1 MGADSRRSHF
11 PRALQEIVNTLGCA
25 FVRAEGPLLDMKT
38 LRWLLLLLLPAVGT
52 ASFAQAP
59 VPISRAPAPVLRRT
73 PREIE
78 QLIAPIAL
86 YPDALIALI
95 LPACTAPTDVVLAAR
110 YAREFPNDYSQVEHR
125 AWDESVKSLLHYPE
139 VLLWLDENLPW
150 TKQVG
155 ETFAEQPADVM
166 QAVQRLRASAR
177 ATGALV
183 DTPQQQIISDADV
196 LRIIPAQPDI
206 IYVPYYDPEVVF
218 VERPVYFPH
227 SSISFGVGVGV
238 GSWLAYEFDWRRHA
252 LFAGNRHRPWSGHD
266 WHRPLVAVNTVTVTG
281 SRPVDV
287 RQWRPPPRPVAAA
300 MWQSHAA
307 IVRPAPVR
315 PPSEMPHAQGP
326 LPPENRNRQVLY
338 GPGVTPTARP
348 IPPGTRRGAPSPA
361 ASLPPPTTVVAN
373 TSPEVQVPNAVVYLK
388 TPATTAIPPTPVA
401 SPNVRPERN
410 RDREPRN
417 RPSPAAANP
426 PPASATM
433 PVIQFTPPAPPPQAA
448 APGTPAPPRSSQ
460 HYRSPSG
467 PTAAA
472 PPPATTSPTR
482 TPPPVSTTATP
493 PAPPPP
499 RSAPAP
505 ERRDVR
511 RIETEKER

>member
-1 MGADSRRSHF
+1 MGADSQRPHF
-11 PRALQEIVNTLGCA
+11 PRALQEIVNRLGWV
-25 FVRAEGPLLDMKT
+25 FVRAEGHLTDMKT
-38 LRWLLLLLLPAVGT
+38 LRWLLLLLFPAAGT
-52 ASFAQAP
+52 ASFAQDP

-78 QLIAPIAL
+78 QLLAPVAL

-95 LPACTAPTDVVLAAR
+95 LPACTVPTDVVLAAR

-227 SSISFGVGVGV
+227 SYVSFGVGVGV

-252 LFAGNRHRPWSGHD
+252 VFAGNRHRPWVGHD
-266 WHRPLVAVNTVTVTG
+266 WHRPLVPVNTVTVTG
-281 SRPVDV
+281 SRPVEV
-287 RQWRPPPRPVAAA
+287 RQWRPPPRPVAIAT
-300 MWQSHAA
+300 WQSHAA

-315 PPSEMPHAQGP
+315 PPNEIPHVQGP
-326 LPPENRNRQVLY
+326 PPPDNRNRQVLY
-338 GPGVTPTARP
+338 GPGVAPGARP
-348 IPPGTRRGAPSPA
+348 IPPGVRRGAPGPA
-361 ASLPPPTTVVAN
+361 ASLPPPSTVVAN
-373 TSPEVQVPNAVVYLK
+373 TSPEVQVPNTAVYLK
-388 TPATTAIPPTPVA
+388 TPAPTPTPTTPA
-401 SPNVRPERN
+401 APPSARPERN
-410 RDREPRN
+410 REREPRN
-417 RPSPAAANP
+417 RPPPAAANSNQAP
-426 PPASATM
+426 ATM
-433 PVIQFTPPAPPPQAA
+433 PVIQFTPPA
-448 APGTPAPPRSSQ
+448 APAQTTAPATPASPRSYQ
-460 HYRSPSG
+460 HNRAPSG
-467 PTAAA
+467 PTPAAT
-472 PPPATTSPTR
+472 PPATTSPTR
-482 TPPPVSTTATP
+482 TPPPVSTTA
-493 PAPPPP
+493 APSTTPPP

-505 ERRDVR
+505 ERRDLR
-511 RIETEKER
+511 RGENEKER